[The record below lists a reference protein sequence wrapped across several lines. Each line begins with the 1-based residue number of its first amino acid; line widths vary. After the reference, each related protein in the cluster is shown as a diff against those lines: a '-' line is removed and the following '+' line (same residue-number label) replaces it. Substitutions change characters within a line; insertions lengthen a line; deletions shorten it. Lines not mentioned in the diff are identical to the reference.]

1 MSKRILTLVVAAAF
15 IFALVGVST
24 AKAATVEELT
34 ALIAQLQAQ
43 IAALTGGS
51 TTAAGEITKDLT
63 IGSRGDQVE
72 ILQKYL
78 EDEGYLV
85 MPVGVAYGY
94 FGNLTKAAV
103 AKWQADNG
111 VAPAYGY
118 FGPKSRAMYA
128 TLNPVTPV
136 DEDDD
141 ADEVATE
148 LGDTDGSATVTLSTY
163 VANQTLK
170 KGETKDIYALKVQA
184 STGKVA
190 INRFD
195 VRMSVRPWLYF
206 NKLVL
211 KDSNGTVIAEKAI
224 SGASDATELT
234 VGSSY
239 LVRFDDIN
247 YVVTPGSDKILVV
260 SASVLPTTDKL
271 VSGSD
276 VSVTVKTGSNGVR
289 IVNGKGYSE
298 SLTEDT
304 GRTVTLSSTGST
316 GNIVARA
323 NSNTPAARI
332 VQTSTSGEINGVTL
346 GVFDFK
352 AENQSSTLNTLTF
365 ALNANS
371 NQEAF
376 GTVFKRLYIE
386 AGGST
391 YNVDSVASSSVFSNL
406 TIDLPKDEWKTVTL
420 KADVADADDFTNGY
434 VASSSMVVNNTNIV
448 GIDANY
454 TTVTATGGNTIASNN
469 VTLLQSG
476 ASLSGLTKL
485 VSNNPGANGVKGATS
500 TMSFTFT
507 VNNTGSNDIYVS
519 KTPATFVAT
528 STTAVTGGLT
538 LITSGTTYST
548 DGTAYY
554 VIPSGTSRQFTLSG
568 TYGNAG
574 AAAAGIKTFSIT
586 SVYFDDDTSGL
597 QEFSINYGLEDWYV
611 GDYQDK

>member
-1 MSKRILTLVVAAAF
+1 
-15 IFALVGVST
+15 
-24 AKAATVEELT
+24 
-34 ALIAQLQAQ
+34 
-43 IAALTGGS
+43 
-51 TTAAGEITKDLT
+51 
-63 IGSRGDQVE
+63 
-72 ILQKYL
+72 
-78 EDEGYLV
+78 
-85 MPVGVAYGY
+85 
-94 FGNLTKAAV
+94 LTKAAV

-332 VQTSTSGEINGVTL
+332 VQTSTSGETNGVTL

-420 KADVADADDFTNGY
+420 KADIADADDFTNGY

-454 TTVTATGGNTIASNN
+454 TAVTATGGNTIASNN

-476 ASLSGLTKL
+476 ASLSGLTKSVTNL
-485 VSNNPGANGVKGATS
+485 PGANGVAGATS

-519 KTPATFVAT
+519 KTPSTFVGT

-568 TYGNAG
+568 TYGNDG

-586 SVYFDDDTSGL
+586 RVYFDDDTTGL

-611 GDYQDK
+611 DSYLDN